1 MTDREPQAALKEGV
15 NRRTTRTTAKRALFL
30 VSLTSWLALVGAG
43 ASAQTADRSIEEI
56 KTETLARAQT
66 GAYPALGIQPA
77 DAVEALG
84 RIGTRNPDEWAAA
97 WSAVADGYM
106 AKARAAADPKEA
118 DANFLRA
125 WRLYYFGQWPAPTS
139 VGKQAAYQRAIEAYL
154 LHAGYFDPP
163 LEIVRIPFEGSE
175 IVGYLRL
182 PANAPRP
189 VPLVLAISGLDSRK
203 ETVAETYAAALPQG
217 IGFFAVDSPG
227 TGQAP
232 LKAGESSERM
242 YSRVLDYLATRQDID
257 GGRILVH
264 GQSFGA
270 YWAAKLA
277 HTEAKRLTGAV
288 TQSPPIHR
296 TFQQDFFRGRMY
308 TREYLFDLLPASLYV
323 YGLHSTDEL
332 LAFLPKMS
340 LQAQGLLGKPTAP
353 IFVVGGV
360 RDTQVPIDDLELLI
374 NSGSGPREAWINPAG
389 GHMGRDAANWPD
401 PVIFRK
407 VILPWEVRQLSQK
420 HVD

>member
-1 MTDREPQAALKEGV
+1 
-15 NRRTTRTTAKRALFL
+15 
-30 VSLTSWLALVGAG
+30 
-43 ASAQTADRSIEEI
+43 
-56 KTETLARAQT
+56 
-66 GAYPALGIQPA
+66 
-77 DAVEALG
+77 
-84 RIGTRNPDEWAAA
+84 
-97 WSAVADGYM
+97 M
-106 AKARAAADPKEA
+106 AKARAASDPKEA

-139 VGKQAAYQRAIEAYL
+139 AGKLAAYQRAIEAYL
-154 LHAGYFDPP
+154 LHAKYFDPP

-242 YSRVLDYLATRQDID
+242 YSRVLDYLATRPEID
-257 GGRILVH
+257 AGRILVH

-277 HTEAKRLTGAV
+277 HTEAKRLVGAV

-296 TFQQDFFRGRMY
+296 TFQQDFVRGRIY

-323 YGLHSTDEL
+323 YGLHATDEL

-340 LQAQGLLGKPTAP
+340 LQAQGLLGKPAAP

-360 RDTQVPIDDLELLI
+360 QDTQVPIDDLELLI
-374 NSGSGPREAWINPAG
+374 NSGSEPREAWINPAG
-389 GHMGRDAANWPD
+389 GHMGRNATNWPD

-407 VILPWEVRQLSQK
+407 VILPWEVRQLTK
-420 HVD
+420 HAD

>member
-1 MTDREPQAALKEGV
+1 MRAFSLILFSAL
-15 NRRTTRTTAKRALFL
+15 TCF
-30 VSLTSWLALVGAG
+30 VSETV
-43 ASAQTADRSIEEI
+43 SAQTADRTIDEI

-66 GAYPALGIQPA
+66 GAYPVLGIQPV
-77 DAVEALG
+77 DASDALG
-84 RIGTRNPDEWAAA
+84 RIRTRDPDEWAAA

-106 AKARAAADPKEA
+106 AKAKAAGDPNEA
-118 DANFLRA
+118 DANFVRA

-139 VGKQAAYQRAIEAYL
+139 AGKQAAYQRAIDAYL
-154 LHAGYFDPP
+154 QHARFFDPP
-163 LEIVRIPFEGSE
+163 LEVVRIPFEGKE

-182 PANAPRP
+182 PANAKRP

-203 ETVAETYAAALPQG
+203 ETVAETYAAALAEG

-232 LKAGESSERM
+232 RKADETSDQM
-242 YSRVLDYLATRQDID
+242 YSRVLDYLATRPEID
-257 GGRILVH
+257 KNRILVH

-277 HTEAKRLTGAV
+277 HTEAKRLAGTV

-296 TFQQDFFRGRMY
+296 TFQPDFFRGRMY
-308 TREYLFDLLPASLYV
+308 TREYLFDLLPASLFV
-323 YGLHSTDEL
+323 YGLKSTDEL
-332 LAFLPKMS
+332 IAFLPRMS
-340 LQAQGLLGKPTAP
+340 LQAQDLLGKPTAP
-353 IFVVGGV
+353 ILVVGGT

-389 GHMGRDAANWPD
+389 GHMGRTAGTWPD
-401 PVIFRK
+401 PVIFRQ
-407 VILPWEVRQLSQK
+407 VILPWEVRRLNQK
-420 HVD
+420 PDAP